1 LRIQS
6 FAVLEG
12 TRGYPPPE
20 KRFSRKSLSV
30 STVCSRTPRQ
40 PLLIGQQQRE
50 RQGRKAAQL
59 RVALRREGAVKRG
72 GVQFRLV
79 PVFQHRVQIL
89 SCKNR
94 VSPKT
99 LSTLPPSRCQNFGC
113 ACRRCRAAA
122 PTPTFDPLTRNTRD
136 SPARRRS
143 AAPTRRHGKIC
154 GRRSLPTPPPGSVT
168 LSPRTAGH

>member
-1 LRIQS
+1 MPIQP

-40 PLLIGQQQRE
+40 PLLIGQQQRG
-50 RQGRKAAQL
+50 RQGRKTAQL

-72 GVQFRLV
+72 GVQR
-79 PVFQHRVQIL
+79 
-89 SCKNR
+89 
-94 VSPKT
+94 
-99 LSTLPPSRCQNFGC
+99 STLPPSRCQNFGC

-168 LSPRTAGH
+168 LSPPDGWALGRGKGSRGAPALVGAP

>member
-1 LRIQS
+1 MPIQP

-40 PLLIGQQQRE
+40 PLLIGQQQRG

-72 GVQFRLV
+72 GVQR
-79 PVFQHRVQIL
+79 
-89 SCKNR
+89 
-94 VSPKT
+94 
-99 LSTLPPSRCQNFGC
+99 STLPPSRCQNFGC

-122 PTPTFDPLTRNTRD
+122 PTPTPTFDPLTRNTRD

-168 LSPRTAGH
+168 LSPPDGWALSRGKGNRGAPALVGAP